1 LPSTISLNNILL
13 SSDNETQRIA
23 MPPTLQSHTAG
34 ANPLGDISVLY
45 VCVLLRAAE
54 AEGVNTEELT
64 KRFQLSPK
72 TLTSPEARISI
83 PRFMRLGHAA
93 IEASGNPALGLRMGA
108 LSRPVDAGIA
118 GLAGETAHTLGAAM
132 QTLIRYSLL
141 TSRNSRGLPQIV
153 PEQRRLAFYSIRP
166 YNNFNYFVVDSV
178 LGAWTQFLRTASG
191 HWDVLESLTIE
202 YPSVGLDEI
211 FEAWFRCPVQFGAPE
226 NSVTVRQAIW
236 QQGPVNAQPAMHE
249 ELTQRCETELQ
260 EIQRGWTTGDRVQRL
275 LTPLFR
281 GETPSLET
289 IASKLGMTP
298 WTLQR
303 QLSAEN
309 TGFRELMDD
318 TRKQLAKDYIR
329 ETDTSLSE
337 IAWLLGFSNPAALHK
352 AYRRWFGLSPGE
364 HRRRF
369 RNAHL

>member
-1 LPSTISLNNILL
+1 
-13 SSDNETQRIA
+13 
-23 MPPTLQSHTAG
+23 MPPTPRNPATD

-64 KRFQLSPK
+64 QRFQLSPP

-93 IEASGNPALGLRMGA
+93 IAASGNAALGLRMGA

-118 GLAGETAHTLGAAM
+118 GLAGETAHTVAAAI

-141 TSRNSRGLPQIV
+141 TSRNSRGVPQIT
-153 PEQRRLAFYSIRP
+153 PEKRRLAFYSIRP
-166 YNNFNYFVVDSV
+166 YNDFNYFVVDSV
-178 LGAWTQFLRTASG
+178 LGAWTQFLRSLTG
-191 HWDVLESLTIE
+191 QWEVLESLTIE
-202 YPSVGLDEI
+202 YPSIGLDEI
-211 FEAWFRCPVQFGAPE
+211 FEAWFRCPVQFDAPE
-226 NSVTVRQAIW
+226 NSITVRKAIW
-236 QQGPVNAQPAMHE
+236 QQCPVHAQPAMHDK
-249 ELTQRCETELQ
+249 LIQMCETELH
-260 EIQRGWTTGDRVQRL
+260 EIHRGWTTGDRVQRL

-289 IASKLGMTP
+289 IASKLGITP

-309 TGFRELMDD
+309 TGFRELMDE
-318 TRKQLAKDYIR
+318 TRKQLARDYIR
-329 ETDTSLSE
+329 ETETSLSE

-352 AYRRWFGLSPGE
+352 AYRRWFGISPGE

-369 RNAHL
+369 RNATLQR